1 MATVLIVAPVFA
13 LIAAGYAA
21 VLFRFVSESA
31 HKGISE
37 FAFSIA
43 IPALLFR
50 TIVVS
55 EFPDVSPWRMWGAY
69 YGALALTWIAALVIS
84 ALLRERREDRED
96 GVVFAIGSVY
106 GNIVMLGIPLTLSA
120 LGNEAAG
127 PMSLIL
133 SVNTPLLWLCGILQ
147 MEPVNRKRT
156 GSAFAVIRPV
166 LADLARNPLMLGIGF
181 GVVWRFTGLGLNPVV
196 DRTVELLAQAGS
208 PAALIALGITLFRFE
223 IKGEMLS
230 VVVMSALKLL
240 AMPAVAFVLAK
251 LLNLP
256 PTAAGVIVLFAAMP
270 TGANAYIFAV
280 QYQRLV
286 NPVSGAVALCTLLAA
301 VTLPVVVA
309 GIVDEAA
316 VTRRRPR
323 HCHPRRRR
331 SRPGRASTSAS
342 TGDGDGHHRPY
353 GSVRRDLLH
362 HAQELRHRS
371 RSRRLRRQWLAA
383 LWHGRCR
390 IRPGQLG
397 AKIHAASRRSAGP
410 AAASHGAPVGSPAPA
425 SRRCSRRTGRP
436 RSSTC
441 TTISATRS
449 ATPPTI
455 HRLGAVNVNVLERG
469 DMIRAGINYRFDW
482 AVGPVVA
489 RY

>member
-21 VLFRFVSESA
+21 VLFRFVSEGA

-69 YGALALTWIAALVIS
+69 YGALAITWTAALLIS

-106 GNIVMLGIPLTLSA
+106 GNIVMLGIPLVLSA

-147 MEPVNRKRT
+147 MELVSRRRT
-156 GSAFAVIRPV
+156 GPVLSVIRPI
-166 LADLARNPLMLGIGF
+166 LTDLAKNPLMLGIGF
-181 GVVWRFTGLGLNPVV
+181 GVAWRFTGLGLNPVV
-196 DRTVELLAQAGS
+196 DKTIELLAQAGS

-223 IKGEMLS
+223 VKGEMTS
-230 VVVMSALKLL
+230 VAVMSALKLL
-240 AMPAVAFVLAK
+240 AMPAVAFALAK

-256 PTAAGVIVLFAAMP
+256 PTVTGVVVLFAAMP

-280 QYQRLV
+280 QYQRMV

-301 VTLPVVVA
+301 VTLPVVVMMVA
-309 GIVDEAA
+309 G
-316 VTRRRPR
+316 
-323 HCHPRRRR
+323 
-331 SRPGRASTSAS
+331 
-342 TGDGDGHHRPY
+342 
-353 GSVRRDLLH
+353 VR
-362 HAQELRHRS
+362 
-371 RSRRLRRQWLAA
+371 
-383 LWHGRCR
+383 
-390 IRPGQLG
+390 
-397 AKIHAASRRSAGP
+397 
-410 AAASHGAPVGSPAPA
+410 
-425 SRRCSRRTGRP
+425 
-436 RSSTC
+436 
-441 TTISATRS
+441 
-449 ATPPTI
+449 
-455 HRLGAVNVNVLERG
+455 
-469 DMIRAGINYRFDW
+469 
-482 AVGPVVA
+482 
-489 RY
+489 

>member
-13 LIAAGYAA
+13 LIAAGYAS
-21 VLFRFVSESA
+21 VLFRFVSEGA

-69 YGALALTWIAALVIS
+69 YGALAVTWIAALMIS
-84 ALLRERREDRED
+84 AVMRERREDRED

-106 GNIVMLGIPLTLSA
+106 GNIVMLGIPLVISA

-147 MEPVNRKRT
+147 MELVSRKRT
-156 GSAFAVIRPV
+156 GSPLAVIRPV

-196 DRTVELLAQAGS
+196 DKTIELLAQAGS
-208 PAALIALGITLFRFE
+208 PAALIALGINLFRFE
-223 IKGEMLS
+223 VKGEMRS
-230 VVVMSALKLL
+230 VAAMSALKLL
-240 AMPAVAFVLAK
+240 AMPAVAFAMAK

-256 PTAAGVIVLFAAMP
+256 PIVTGVVVLFAAMP

-280 QYQRLV
+280 QYQRMV

-301 VTLPVVVA
+301 VTLPVVV
-309 GIVDEAA
+309 
-316 VTRRRPR
+316 
-323 HCHPRRRR
+323 
-331 SRPGRASTSAS
+331 
-342 TGDGDGHHRPY
+342 
-353 GSVRRDLLH
+353 
-362 HAQELRHRS
+362 
-371 RSRRLRRQWLAA
+371 
-383 LWHGRCR
+383 
-390 IRPGQLG
+390 
-397 AKIHAASRRSAGP
+397 
-410 AAASHGAPVGSPAPA
+410 
-425 SRRCSRRTGRP
+425 
-436 RSSTC
+436 
-441 TTISATRS
+441 
-449 ATPPTI
+449 
-455 HRLGAVNVNVLERG
+455 
-469 DMIRAGINYRFDW
+469 M
-482 AVGPVVA
+482 VVA
-489 RY
+489 GVR

>member
-1 MATVLIVAPVFA
+1 MATMLIVAPVFA
-13 LIAAGYAA
+13 LIAAGYAS
-21 VLFRFVSESA
+21 VLFRFVSEGA

-55 EFPDVSPWRMWGAY
+55 EFPDVRPWRMWGAY
-69 YGALALTWIAALVIS
+69 YGALALVWIAARVIS

-106 GNIVMLGIPLTLSA
+106 GNIVMLGIPLVLSA

-147 MEPVNRKRT
+147 MELVNRKRT
-156 GSAFAVIRPV
+156 GSPLAVIRPV

-196 DRTVELLAQAGS
+196 DKTVELLAQAGS

-223 IKGEMLS
+223 VKGELVS
-230 VVVMSALKLL
+230 VVAMSALKLL
-240 AMPAVAFVLAK
+240 VLPATAFVLAK

-256 PTAAGVIVLFAAMP
+256 PTVTGVVVLFAAMP

-286 NPVSGAVALCTLLAA
+286 NPVSGAVALGTLLAA
-301 VTLPVVVA
+301 VTLPVVV
-309 GIVDEAA
+309 
-316 VTRRRPR
+316 
-323 HCHPRRRR
+323 
-331 SRPGRASTSAS
+331 
-342 TGDGDGHHRPY
+342 
-353 GSVRRDLLH
+353 
-362 HAQELRHRS
+362 
-371 RSRRLRRQWLAA
+371 
-383 LWHGRCR
+383 
-390 IRPGQLG
+390 
-397 AKIHAASRRSAGP
+397 
-410 AAASHGAPVGSPAPA
+410 
-425 SRRCSRRTGRP
+425 
-436 RSSTC
+436 
-441 TTISATRS
+441 
-449 ATPPTI
+449 
-455 HRLGAVNVNVLERG
+455 
-469 DMIRAGINYRFDW
+469 M
-482 AVGPVVA
+482 VVK
-489 RY
+489 